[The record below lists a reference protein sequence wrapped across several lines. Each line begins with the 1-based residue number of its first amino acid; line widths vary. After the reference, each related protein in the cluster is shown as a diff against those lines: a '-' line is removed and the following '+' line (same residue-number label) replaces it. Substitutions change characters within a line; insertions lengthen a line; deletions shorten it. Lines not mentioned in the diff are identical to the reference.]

1 MRLLLDENVPL
12 PMARIVRL
20 LLKHQSI
27 DHVAELPG
35 WAGTR
40 DIDLY
45 ARAAA
50 EGFHV
55 ILTNDTKQLSRP
67 LEVAAI
73 AVSGL
78 HRIEYRQNHKHGGLV
93 GLGAAIATVC
103 AGLPHALDE
112 LEQANG
118 QRLIALNAVDP
129 SRQSRLRIVDPE
141 EAPPKFWPA
150 AASD

>member
-12 PMARIVRL
+12 PMAQIVRL

-27 DHVAELPG
+27 DHVAELKG

-50 EGFHV
+50 GGFHV

-67 LEVAAI
+67 LEVVAI
-73 AVSGL
+73 AESGL

-103 AGLPHALDE
+103 AGLPHALAE
-112 LEQANG
+112 LDRAVG
-118 QRLIALNAVDP
+118 QRLISLNGVDP
-129 SRQSRLRIVDPE
+129 SQQSRLRTVDPAA
-141 EAPPKFWPA
+141 APPKFWPSSFA
-150 AASD
+150 